1 MLTTQVAAP
10 KALALRTSRSAG
22 REATALPA
30 LPRRAALSLLP
41 LSLLAAGKATAEE
54 DFQPAKVPA
63 ELKYTTIEK
72 SYMEKDETTLDDVG
86 RVAVRDTRGTE
97 WICSLTSG
105 CSRSATQAFLG
116 AFALVVAYLSNSPVE
131 ITRKIANARKAD
143 EERMMSDPL
152 YLQYKAEWEAA
163 IKRAADKAV

>member
-1 MLTTQVAAP
+1 MLATQVAAP
-10 KALALRTSRSAG
+10 KVRALRTCHSAG
-22 REATALPA
+22 REVTALPA

-41 LSLLAAGKATAEE
+41 LLAAGKATAEE

-86 RVAVRDTRGTE
+86 RVAVRDTRGTT
-97 WICSLTSG
+97 WFCSLTSG